1 MHARVQIVFEHHH
14 QTNVLP
20 IASLTKRKA
29 GPGSAVF
36 IIGGNPPITERRN
49 IEVGINDGELVEILS
64 GINAEDLVIT
74 LGNRLVDEGQTV
86 TPVEIPMDE
95 ILQSLPPLSQNTN
108 L

>member
-1 MHARVQIVFEHHH
+1 VQIVFEHRPE
-14 QTNVLP
+14 TKVLP
-20 IASLTKRKA
+20 IASLTRRKD

-36 IIGGNPPITERRN
+36 IIGGNPPMTHRRN
-49 IEVGINDGELVEILS
+49 IEVGINDGEMVEILS

-86 TPVEIPMDE
+86 TPVEVPMDQ
-95 ILQSLPPLSQNTN
+95 ILQAPPALPEKTN